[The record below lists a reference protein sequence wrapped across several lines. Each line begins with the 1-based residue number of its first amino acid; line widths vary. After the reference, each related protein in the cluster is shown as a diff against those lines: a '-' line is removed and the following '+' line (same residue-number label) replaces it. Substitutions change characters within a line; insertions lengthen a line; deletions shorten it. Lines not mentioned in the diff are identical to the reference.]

1 MGEPWSFDR
10 HLVVFQRYD
19 LSTPIE
25 DLNFSKVAFWVQIHN
40 LPYSLLTT
48 EVAVHLGESLGEV
61 NVPNDPTEMKG
72 GNLMRVRV
80 TIDIAEPLCRGRRV
94 DFDDDNEGWVS
105 FQYERL
111 PNLCYW
117 CGHLTHDDKECALW
131 LRSKGTLSVQDQQFG
146 LWIRASQFNPAKKS
160 IVEVQGY
167 ETMPGA
173 SRMRGGQVG
182 RDRLDTAPVS
192 VSIGN
197 MESSNVSGESGKS
210 LAHQSKMKFAAT
222 L

>member
-10 HLVVFQRYD
+10 HLIVFQRYD

-25 DLNFSKVAFWVQIHN
+25 DLNFDKVAFWVQIHN

-48 EVAVHLGESLGEV
+48 EVAVHLRESLGEV
-61 NVPNDPTEMKG
+61 NVPNDPTEMRG
-72 GNLMRVRV
+72 GNFMRVRV
-80 TIDIAEPLCRGRRV
+80 TIDISEPLCRGRRV
-94 DFDDDNEGWVS
+94 DFDEDNEGWVS

-117 CGHLTHDDKECALW
+117 CGHLMHDNKECTLW
-131 LRSKGTLSVQDQQFG
+131 LRSKGTLSIQDQQFG
-146 LWIRASQFNPAKKS
+146 SWIRASQFNLAKKS

-167 ETMPGA
+167 ENMPGA
-173 SRMRGGQVG
+173 S
-182 RDRLDTAPVS
+182 
-192 VSIGN
+192 
-197 MESSNVSGESGKS
+197 
-210 LAHQSKMKFAAT
+210 KMKDGQIRHGAGDCVSWKCGV

>member
-1 MGEPWSFDR
+1 MWI
-10 HLVVFQRYD
+10 LMK
-19 LSTPIE
+19 I
-25 DLNFSKVAFWVQIHN
+25 
-40 LPYSLLTT
+40 
-48 EVAVHLGESLGEV
+48 
-61 NVPNDPTEMKG
+61 MKG
-72 GNLMRVRV
+72 GFLFSMNDYLIYVIGV
-80 TIDIAEPLCRGRRV
+80 A
-94 DFDDDNEGWVS
+94 S
-105 FQYERL
+105 
-111 PNLCYW
+111 
-117 CGHLTHDDKECALW
+117 GHLTHDDKECALW

-160 IVEVQGY
+160 RVEVQGY

-182 RDRLDTAPVS
+182 RDKSDTVPVS

-210 LAHQSKMKFAAT
+210 LAHQSKVKFPT